1 MGFVEE
7 RFSHS
12 VRINRCSRTAQ
23 QNVLGTSKHSGPLE
37 GAPNGVWLT
46 ISSFTRSFPE
56 TDKCDQGVVWGPRFE
71 PSRVDFCVGQA
82 SGDILGAYRASE
94 ETLSD
99 EITVG
104 VIELKEMRIAG
115 LLRESANAW
124 LAPCVLIV
132 E

>member
-1 MGFVEE
+1 
-7 RFSHS
+7 
-12 VRINRCSRTAQ
+12 
-23 QNVLGTSKHSGPLE
+23 
-37 GAPNGVWLT
+37 
-46 ISSFTRSFPE
+46 
-56 TDKCDQGVVWGPRFE
+56 
-71 PSRVDFCVGQA
+71 VGQA

-104 VIELKEMRIAG
+104 VVELKEMKIAG